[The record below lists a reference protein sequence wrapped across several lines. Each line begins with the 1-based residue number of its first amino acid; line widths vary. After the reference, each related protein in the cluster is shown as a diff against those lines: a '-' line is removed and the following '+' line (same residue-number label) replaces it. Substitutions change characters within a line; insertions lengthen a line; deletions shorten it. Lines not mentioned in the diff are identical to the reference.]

1 MKKTLVFGKI
11 RLRPLEPEDIDILYE
26 WENNME
32 IWEAGNTKTPFSR
45 YILAQYI
52 KESGKDI
59 YEQKQLRLII
69 QTETGEPV
77 GAVDLFD
84 FDPYHLRAGVGILI
98 HQKSQWN
105 QGYASDALAALSEYA
120 LTVLGLK
127 QIYAGIAA
135 DNVASIRLF
144 EKAGFEKT
152 GIRKNWLK
160 TLYGWKDEIFFQKML
175 G

>member
-84 FDPYHLRAGVGILI
+84 FDPYHLRAGSDPYSSKKPVEPGICFRC
-98 HQKSQWN
+98 
-105 QGYASDALAALSEYA
+105 
-120 LTVLGLK
+120 
-127 QIYAGIAA
+127 AGSFIGICA
-135 DNVASIRLF
+135 D
-144 EKAGFEKT
+144 GFGAET
-152 GIRKNWLK
+152 NLCRNCRR
-160 TLYGWKDEIFFQKML
+160 
-175 G
+175 